1 MDYQIEWTE
10 NAIQDLKKIIEY
22 LRNKWSI
29 ESAEKF
35 VDILD
40 SWLELLMVSPQIGT
54 ESRKVKGVRQ
64 ILVTKHNRLF
74 YRIIANRI
82 VLLDFFDTR
91 QNPQKSMY

>member
-10 NAIQDLKKIIEY
+10 NAIQDLKKIVEY
-22 LRNKWSI
+22 VRDKWSV

-35 VDILD
+35 VDKLD
-40 SWLELLMVSPQIGT
+40 SWLDLLTVSPYIGT
-54 ESRKVKGVRQ
+54 ESTKVEGVRQ

-74 YRIIANRI
+74 YRIMGNRI

-91 QNPQKSMY
+91 QDPDKSTY